1 MIKTGEQQMNEQ
13 VLQNYINGKWVAST
27 TGKFRDVA
35 NPATADILAKVPV
48 SSPAELDE
56 AVQLAHKAFHDWRRV
71 PVTTRI
77 QYMFKLKELLEAN
90 FEDLARSITLEHGKT
105 LDESRGEMRRAI
117 ENVEVACGAP
127 TLIMG
132 DVVEDIAPGIDEY
145 MIRQP
150 LGVAGIISPF
160 NFPAMIAFWFIP
172 YAVATG
178 NTVVVK
184 PSSRVPI
191 TMVKL
196 FRLMEEAGFPAGVVN
211 MVHGGAEI
219 VDAILDHPLIK
230 SVSFVGSTP
239 VAMHVFSRGSAH
251 GKRVSAGGG
260 AKCPVLILPDADI
273 DTTTNIMMDSA
284 FGCSGQRCL
293 AATIAIMIGEADKT
307 FIPAF
312 AEAAS
317 KRVTGYGLKPEV
329 QMGPVITPQDKVRIE
344 GLIQQGL
351 DEGAEML
358 VDGRNAVIP
367 GYENGNF
374 IRPTILT
381 DIPVN
386 GIIATTEIF
395 GPVLG
400 IMRCK
405 TIEEAIKIVN
415 NSTFGNAGSIFT
427 SNGSAARKFRYE
439 ADAGNIG
446 VNIGIAAPLAFFP
459 FSGWKDSFFGDLH
472 GQGKHAIEFFT
483 LTKVVIERWPK
494 EWSRKF

>member
-1 MIKTGEQQMNEQ
+1 MDEQ
-13 VLQNYINGKWVAST
+13 VLRNYINGKWVTSNS
-27 TGKFRDVA
+27 GKFREVT
-35 NPATADILAKVPV
+35 NPATAELLAKVPV
-48 SSPAELDE
+48 SSPTEFDD
-56 AVQLAHKAFHDWRRV
+56 AVQVAHKTFQSWRKI
-71 PVTTRI
+71 PVTARI
-77 QYMFKLKELLEAN
+77 QYFFKLKTLLEAN

-105 LDESRGEMRRAI
+105 IDESRGEMRRAI
-117 ENVEVACGAP
+117 ENVEVACGTP
-127 TLIMG
+127 TLAMG
-132 DVVEDIAPGIDEY
+132 DVVEDIAPGIDEL

-150 LGVAGIISPF
+150 LGVAGLISPF
-160 NFPAMIAFWFIP
+160 NFPAMIAFWYLP

-178 NTVVVK
+178 NTVIVK

-196 FRLMEEAGFPAGVVN
+196 FRLMEEAGFPPGVVN
-211 MVHGGAEI
+211 MVHGGADI
-219 VDAILDHPLIK
+219 VDGILAHPLIK
-230 SVSFVGSTP
+230 AVGFIGSTP
-239 VAMHVFSRGSAH
+239 VAMHVFSRGAAH

-260 AKCPVLILPDADI
+260 AKCPVLILPDADV

-293 AATIAIMIGEADKT
+293 AATVAIMIGEADRT

-312 AEAAS
+312 ADAAS
-317 KRVTGYGLKPEV
+317 RRVTGFGLNPEV
-329 QMGPVITPQDKVRIE
+329 QMGPVISAQDKSRIE
-344 GLIQQGL
+344 SLIQQGL

-367 GYENGNF
+367 GYENGYF
-374 IRPTILT
+374 IRPTIMT
-381 DIPVN
+381 DIPIN
-386 GIIATTEIF
+386 GIIHSTEIF

-400 IMRCK
+400 VMHCN
-405 TIEEAIKIVN
+405 TVEEAIKIVN
-415 NSTFGNAGSIFT
+415 DHTFGNAASIFT
-427 SNGSAARKFRYE
+427 RDGAAARKFRFE

-446 VNIGIAAPLAFFP
+446 INIGIAAPMAFFP

-483 LTKVVIERWPK
+483 QTKVVIERWPK

>member
-1 MIKTGEQQMNEQ
+1 MKEL
-13 VLQNYINGKWVAST
+13 VLQNYINGKWVGSKT
-27 TGKFRDVA
+27 ENYREVS
-35 NPATADILAKVPV
+35 NPATDELLAKVPV
-48 SSPAELDE
+48 SSLTELDD
-56 AVQLAHKAFHDWRRV
+56 AVQIAHKTFQSWRRV

-77 QYMFKLKELLEAN
+77 QYFFKLKTLLEAN
-90 FEDLARSITLEHGKT
+90 FEDLARCITLEHGKT

-117 ENVEVACGAP
+117 ENVEVACGTP
-127 TLIMG
+127 SLSMG
-132 DVVEDIAPGIDEY
+132 DVVEDIAPGIDEL

-150 LGVAGIISPF
+150 LGVVGIISPF
-160 NFPAMIAFWFIP
+160 NFPAMIAFWYLP

-178 NTVVVK
+178 NTVIVK

-196 FRLMEEAGFPAGVVN
+196 FRLMDEAGFPSGVVN
-211 MVHGGAEI
+211 LVHGGSDI
-219 VDAILDHPLIK
+219 VNGIIDHPLIK
-230 SVSFVGSTP
+230 AIGFIGSTP
-239 VAMHVFSRGSAH
+239 VALHVFSSGAAH

-260 AKCPVLILPDADI
+260 AKCPVLILPDADVE
-273 DTTTNIMMDSA
+273 TTTNIMMDSA

-293 AATIAIMIGEADKT
+293 ATTIAIMIGEADKT
-307 FIPAF
+307 FIPVF

-317 KRVTGYGLKPEV
+317 KRVTGFGLNPEV

-367 GYENGNF
+367 GYEKGYF
-374 IRPTILT
+374 IRPTIIT
-381 DIPVN
+381 DIPIK
-386 GIIATTEIF
+386 GIIHSTEIF

-400 IMRCK
+400 VMQCN
-405 TIEEAIKIVN
+405 TVEEAIKIVN
-415 NSTFGNAGSIFT
+415 ESAFGNAGSIFT
-427 SNGSAARKFRYE
+427 RDGAAARKFRFE

-446 VNIGIAAPLAFFP
+446 INIGIAAPMAFFP
-459 FSGWKDSFFGDLH
+459 FSGWKDSFYGDLH

-483 LTKVVIERWPK
+483 QTKVVIERWPK

>member
-1 MIKTGEQQMNEQ
+1 MDEL
-13 VLQNYINGKWVAST
+13 VLQNYINGKWVSST
-27 TGKFRDVA
+27 SGKFREVT
-35 NPATADILAKVPV
+35 NPATAEILAKVPV
-48 SSPAELDE
+48 STLNELDD
-56 AVQLAHKAFHDWRRV
+56 ATQIAHKAFQSWRRV

-77 QYMFKLKELLEAN
+77 QYMFKLKGLLEEN
-90 FEDLARSITLEHGKT
+90 FEDLATSITLEHGKT
-105 LDESRGEMRRAI
+105 MDESRGEMRRAI
-117 ENVEVACGAP
+117 ENVEVACGTP
-127 TLIMG
+127 SLGMG
-132 DVVEDIAPGIDEY
+132 DVVEDIAPGIDEL

-160 NFPAMIAFWFIP
+160 NFPAMIAFWFLP

-196 FRLMEEAGFPAGVVN
+196 FKLLEEAGFPEGVVN

-219 VDAILDHPLIK
+219 VDGILDHPLIK
-230 SVSFVGSTP
+230 SISFIGSSP
-239 VAMHVFSRGSAH
+239 VALHVFSRGAAH
-251 GKRVSAGGG
+251 GKRVTAGGG
-260 AKCPVLILPDADI
+260 AKCPVLILPDADVP
-273 DTTTNIMMDSA
+273 TTTNIMMDSA

-317 KRVTGYGLKPEV
+317 KRITGFGINPDV
-329 QMGPVITPQDKVRIE
+329 QMGPVITLQDKLRIE

-351 DEGAEML
+351 DEGGEML

-367 GYENGNF
+367 GYEKGYF

-386 GIIATTEIF
+386 GIIHSTEIF

-400 IMRCK
+400 VMHCN
-405 TIEEAIKIVN
+405 TVEEAIKIVN
-415 NSTFGNAGSIFT
+415 ESAFGNAGSIFT
-427 SNGSAARKFRYE
+427 RDGAAARKFRYE

-446 VNIGIAAPLAFFP
+446 INIGIAAPMAFFP
-459 FSGWKDSFFGDLH
+459 FSGWKESFFGDLH

-483 LTKVVIERWPK
+483 QTKVVIERWPK

>member
-1 MIKTGEQQMNEQ
+1 MKLTL
-13 VLQNYINGKWVAST
+13 LQNYINGVWMNSDSEN
-27 TGKFRDVA
+27 FREVT
-35 NPATADILAKVPV
+35 NPATDEILAKAPV
-48 SSPAELDE
+48 STLSELE
-56 AVQLAHKAFHDWRRV
+56 LAVQNAYKAFESWRRV

-77 QYMFKLKELLEAN
+77 QYFFKLKTLLEAN

-117 ENVEVACGAP
+117 ENVEVACGTP
-127 TLIMG
+127 SLGMG
-132 DVVEDIAPGIDEY
+132 DIVEDIAPGIDEL

-150 LGVAGIISPF
+150 LGVVGIISPF
-160 NFPAMIAFWFIP
+160 NFPAMIAFWYLP

-178 NTVVVK
+178 NTVIVK

-196 FRLMEEAGFPAGVVN
+196 FQLMEQAGFPAGVVN
-211 MVHGGAEI
+211 MVHGGSDI
-219 VDAILDHPLIK
+219 VNGILDNPLIK
-230 SVSFVGSTP
+230 AIGFIGSTP
-239 VAMHVFSRGSAH
+239 VALHVYSRGAAH

-260 AKCPVLILPDADI
+260 AKCPVLILPDADV

-312 AEAAS
+312 ADAAS
-317 KRVTGYGLKPEV
+317 RRVTGFGLNPDV
-329 QMGPVITPQDKVRIE
+329 QMGPVITPHDKVRIE

-351 DEGAEML
+351 DEGAEMV
-358 VDGRNAVIP
+358 VDGRKAVIP
-367 GYENGNF
+367 GYENGYF
-374 IRPTILT
+374 IRPTIMT
-381 DIPVN
+381 DIPIG
-386 GIIATTEIF
+386 GIVHSTEIF

-400 IMRCK
+400 VMHCN
-405 TIEEAIKIVN
+405 TVEEAIKIVN
-415 NSTFGNAGSIFT
+415 ESSFGNAGSIFT
-427 SNGSAARKFRYE
+427 RDGAAARKFRYE

-446 VNIGIAAPLAFFP
+446 INIGIAAPMAFFP
-459 FSGWKDSFFGDLH
+459 FSGWKDSFYGDLH

-483 LTKVVIERWPK
+483 QTKVVIERWPK

>member
-1 MIKTGEQQMNEQ
+1 MNEP
-13 VLQNYINGKWVAST
+13 VLQNFINGIWISSDSENYRQVT
-27 TGKFRDVA
+27 
-35 NPATADILAKVPV
+35 NPATDELLAKVPV
-48 SSPAELDE
+48 STQSELDD
-56 AVQLAHKAFHDWRRV
+56 AVQIAHKAFQSWRRV

-77 QYMFKLKELLEAN
+77 QYFFKLKTLLEDNA
-90 FEDLARSITLEHGKT
+90 EELARSITLEHGKT

-117 ENVEVACGAP
+117 ENVEVACGTP
-127 TLIMG
+127 SLGMG
-132 DVVEDIAPGIDEY
+132 DIVEDIAPGIDEL

-150 LGVAGIISPF
+150 LGVVGIISPF
-160 NFPAMIAFWFIP
+160 NFPAMITFWYLP
-172 YAVATG
+172 YALATG
-178 NTVVVK
+178 NTVIVK

-196 FRLMEEAGFPAGVVN
+196 FQLMEQAGFPAGVVN
-211 MVHGGAEI
+211 MVHGGSD
-219 VDAILDHPLIK
+219 VVNGILDHPLIK
-230 SVSFVGSTP
+230 AIGFIGSTP
-239 VAMHVFSRGSAH
+239 TALHVFSRGAAH

-260 AKCPVLILPDADI
+260 AKCPVLILPDADV

-293 AATIAIMIGEADKT
+293 AATIAIMIGEAEKT

-312 AEAAS
+312 ADAAS
-317 KRVTGYGLKPEV
+317 KRVTGYGLNPDV
-329 QMGPVITPQDKVRIE
+329 QMGPVITPHDKVRIE

-351 DEGAEML
+351 NEGAEML

-367 GYENGNF
+367 GYEKGYF
-374 IRPTILT
+374 IRPTIMT
-381 DIPVN
+381 DIPVK
-386 GIIATTEIF
+386 GIIHSTEIF

-400 IMRCK
+400 VMHCN
-405 TIEEAIKIVN
+405 TVEEAIKIVN
-415 NSTFGNAGSIFT
+415 ESAFGNAGSIFT
-427 SNGSAARKFRYE
+427 RDGAAARKFRYE

-446 VNIGIAAPLAFFP
+446 INIGIAAPMAFFP

-483 LTKVVIERWPK
+483 QTKVVIERWPK

>member
-1 MIKTGEQQMNEQ
+1 MNEF
-13 VLQNYINGKWVAST
+13 VLQNYINGKWISPKT
-27 TGKFRDVA
+27 EKFREVF
-35 NPATADILAKVPV
+35 NPATAEILAKVPV
-48 SSPAELDE
+48 SSLADLDD
-56 AVQLAHKAFHDWRRV
+56 AVQLAHKTFQSWRRV
-71 PVTTRI
+71 PVTNRI
-77 QYMFKLKELLEAN
+77 QYMFMLKGLLEAN
-90 FEDLARSITLEHGKT
+90 FEDLAKSITLEHGKT
-105 LDESRGEMRRAI
+105 MDESRGEMRRAI
-117 ENVEVACGAP
+117 ENVEVACGTP
-127 TLIMG
+127 TLGMG
-132 DVVEDIAPGIDEY
+132 DIVEDIAPGIDEL

-150 LGVAGIISPF
+150 LGVVGIISPF
-160 NFPAMIAFWFIP
+160 NFPAMITFWFLP

-196 FRLMEEAGFPAGVVN
+196 FKLMEEAGFPEGVVN

-219 VDAILDHPLIK
+219 VDGILDHPLIK
-230 SVSFVGSTP
+230 AVSFIGSTP
-239 VAMHVFSRGSAH
+239 TALHVFSRGAAH

-260 AKCPVLILPDADI
+260 AKCPVLILPDADV

-293 AATIAIMIGEADKT
+293 AATLAIMIGEADKT

-312 AEAAS
+312 ANAAS
-317 KRVTGYGLKPEV
+317 KRITGYGLNQDV

-358 VDGRNAVIP
+358 VDGRNPVIP

-374 IRPTILT
+374 IRPTIMT
-381 DIPVN
+381 DIKIN
-386 GIIATTEIF
+386 GIIHNTEIF

-400 IMRCK
+400 VMHCN
-405 TIEEAIKIVN
+405 TVEEAIKIVN
-415 NSTFGNAGSIFT
+415 DSAFGNAGSIFT
-427 SNGSAARKFRYE
+427 RDGAAARKFRYE

-446 VNIGIAAPLAFFP
+446 INIGIAAPMAFFP

-483 LTKVVIERWPK
+483 QTKVVIERWPK

>member
-1 MIKTGEQQMNEQ
+1 MNEF
-13 VLQNYINGKWVAST
+13 VLKNYVNGKWISPNTEKYREVS
-27 TGKFRDVA
+27 
-35 NPATADILAKVPV
+35 NPATAEILAKVPV
-48 SSPAELDE
+48 SPLAELDD
-56 AVQLAHKAFHDWRRV
+56 AVQLAHKAFQSWRKV

-77 QYMFKLKELLEAN
+77 QYMFKLKGLLEAN
-90 FEDLARSITLEHGKT
+90 FEDLATSITLEHGKT
-105 LDESRGEMRRAI
+105 MDESRGEMRRAI
-117 ENVEVACGAP
+117 ENVEVACGTP
-127 TLIMG
+127 SLGMG
-132 DVVEDIAPGIDEY
+132 DIVEDIAPGIDEL

-160 NFPAMIAFWFIP
+160 NFPAMIAFWFLP

-178 NTVVVK
+178 NTVIVK

-196 FRLMEEAGFPAGVVN
+196 FQLMEEAGFPEGVVN

-219 VDAILDHPLIK
+219 VDGILDHPLIK
-230 SVSFVGSTP
+230 SVSFIGSTP
-239 VAMHVFSRGSAH
+239 TASHVFSRGAAH
-251 GKRVSAGGG
+251 GKRVTAGGG
-260 AKCPVLILPDADI
+260 AKCPVLILPDADV

-312 AEAAS
+312 ANAAS
-317 KRVTGYGLKPEV
+317 KRITGFGLKPDV
-329 QMGPVITPQDKVRIE
+329 QMGPVITLQDKIRIE

-367 GYENGNF
+367 GYEKGYF

-381 DIPVN
+381 DIPVK
-386 GIIATTEIF
+386 GITASTEIF

-400 IMRCK
+400 VMHCN
-405 TIEEAIKIVN
+405 TVEEAIKIVN
-415 NSTFGNAGSIFT
+415 DSAFGNAGSIFT
-427 SNGSAARKFRYE
+427 RDGAAARKFRYE

-446 VNIGIAAPLAFFP
+446 INIGIAAPMAFFP

-483 LTKVVIERWPK
+483 QTKVVIERWPK